1 MQGGRFFWSEGGGEG
16 GGSCISFY
24 HSVFA
29 GGKRQL
35 NWKKKPFLLFYVGA
49 PPLLFP
55 EVFSKADFHNQLSVD
70 FRSDG

>member
-1 MQGGRFFWSEGGGEG
+1 MQGGRFFWSGGVA
-16 GGSCISFY
+16 Y
-24 HSVFA
+24 HFIIAFLPGASA
-29 GGKRQL
+29 
-35 NWKKKPFLLFYVGA
+35 NSTEKKKPFLLFYVGA